1 MKTNEA
7 IAKITDE
14 MMQANDPLI
23 QMIEEHL
30 TTICTNEAIAAKI
43 LAEDKTL
50 KGASTIIWAEASKRQ
65 QGSKTHISDAECCEM
80 AEEYFG
86 ITPDMK
92 NQSVRAAIVNILD
105 EI

>member
-7 IAKITDE
+7 IARITDE
-14 MMQANDPLI
+14 MMRADDPLI
-23 QMIEEHL
+23 QMLEEHF
-30 TTICTNEAIAAKI
+30 TKICTNEEIAIKL

-50 KGASTIIWAEASKRQ
+50 KGASTIIWAEAKKRQ
-65 QGSKTHISDAECCEM
+65 IKSGAWVPDEECCEM
-80 AEEYFG
+80 AEDYFG

-92 NQSVRAAIVNILD
+92 NIMTRAAIVNILD